1 MVIYS
6 FEFEECVLAAY
17 NSEPVECT
25 VHGQLELKELAPDAV
40 SRTFKLLPLTA
51 KDIYPTLSLCVV
63 VFALLLTCFQRS
75 SVWQETFPAFLFN
88 EYEK

>member
-6 FEFEECVLAAY
+6 FEFEESVLAAY

-40 SRTFKLLPLTA
+40 SVESF
-51 KDIYPTLSLCVV
+51 
-63 VFALLLTCFQRS
+63 
-75 SVWQETFPAFLFN
+75 
-88 EYEK
+88 

>member
-6 FEFEECVLAAY
+6 FEFEECVLTAY

-40 SRTFKLLPLTA
+40 RVLKLFRFLYIRLKPRISLFLT
-51 KDIYPTLSLCVV
+51 YC
-63 VFALLLTCFQRS
+63 
-75 SVWQETFPAFLFN
+75 
-88 EYEK
+88 